1 MNQVNTSPVSS
12 ETTPALPRLT
22 FAQAVIEAIRHEM
35 QADDTILYLGQ
46 DVGAFGGV
54 MQGTQGLLDEF
65 GAQRILE
72 TPISESS
79 MAGLGLGA
87 SLFGSKPIV
96 ELSFG
101 EFLPAAMNQLINQ
114 APNLHYLT
122 GGTVSPGA
130 VIRTRMGDGP
140 YGGHPQDYSVWF
152 CHVPGIKVVMP
163 ATPSDAYHLMR
174 AAIQDPAPVMFIES
188 MSLSHGRRG
197 EVDFNAPLQ
206 PIGPAH
212 IARAGSDLT
221 VVAYGS
227 QLPHALRAA
236 DKAAQAGI
244 DVEVIDIRSLLP
256 WDEDTVIASV
266 RKTGRLLTVHEAW
279 KAFGHGAEV
288 ITRVSEVLG
297 AEGRSIRVARVGA
310 KPIPIPSGPLR
321 KLVLP
326 DLAEIQDAIHQLAG
340 QPAAARGQG

>member
-1 MNQVNTSPVSS
+1 MNQVKTSP
-12 ETTPALPRLT
+12 AAQDAAAARQPRLT
-22 FAQAVIEAIRHEM
+22 FAQAVLEAIRTEM
-35 QADDTILYLGQ
+35 QADPSIFYLGQ

-65 GAQRILE
+65 GPQRILE

-79 MAGLGLGA
+79 MTGLGLGA
-87 SLFGSKPIV
+87 SLLGCKPIV

-114 APNLHYLT
+114 APNLHYLSAGAVT
-122 GGTVSPGA
+122 PSA

-163 ATPSDAYHLMR
+163 ATPSDAYGLMR
-174 AAIQDPAPVMFIES
+174 AAIQDPAPVLFIES
-188 MSLSHGRRG
+188 MSLSHGRR
-197 EVDFNAPLQ
+197 EVVDLDAPAL
-206 PIGPAH
+206 PIGPAEV
-212 IARAGSDLT
+212 ARRGHDLT
-221 VVAYGS
+221 LVAYGS

-236 DKAAQAGI
+236 ERAAEQGI
-244 DVEVIDIRSLLP
+244 EVEVVNLRSLLP
-256 WDEDTVIASV
+256 WDEDTVIESV

-288 ITRVSEVLG
+288 IARVLEVLG
-297 AEGRSIRVARVGA
+297 AENRPVQIARVGA
-310 KPIPIPSGPLR
+310 KPIPIPTGPVR

-326 DLAEIQDAIHQLAG
+326 SLDEILAAIHHCANLG
-340 QPAAARGQG
+340 ARTA